1 MRPVRSDGNARFAAA
16 LAILAA
22 VLALFSEHVLAGT
35 ASPARPRA
43 ASQQA
48 TPPASAQEI
57 PASQT
62 IAPDQLAK
70 EIAGKDKPIV
80 VCVAPRFLYDGAHV
94 PGALFHG
101 ATSTEKGLADFKQ
114 WAASTPKGAN
124 IVLYCGCCPIT
135 RCPNIR
141 PALATLHE
149 LGFTS
154 VKVLWLPQ
162 DFHADW
168 IEKGYPTEKSQ

>member
-1 MRPVRSDGNARFAAA
+1 MKSDGSGRFAAV
-16 LAILAA
+16 LTSA
-22 VLALFSEHVLAGT
+22 VLAALLTLLSAHVLGGM
-35 ASPARPRA
+35 ARPA
-43 ASQQA
+43 TLPATSQQA

-62 IAPDQLAK
+62 IGPDQLAN
-70 EIAGKDKPIV
+70 ELARKDKPIV
-80 VCVAPRFLYDGAHV
+80 VCVAPRFLYDGAHI

-101 ATSTEKGLADFKQ
+101 ATSTDKGLADFKQ
-114 WAASTPKGAN
+114 WAASTAKDRN

-135 RCPNIR
+135 RCPNVR

-149 LGFTS
+149 LGFTN

-162 DFHADW
+162 DFHTDW
-168 IEKGYPTEKSQ
+168 IQKGYPTEKSQ

>member
-1 MRPVRSDGNARFAAA
+1 MKSVASARFAAV
-16 LAILAA
+16 LTSAILAA
-22 VLALFSEHVLAGT
+22 VLALFCEHVLGGT
-35 ASPARPRA
+35 PSPATLPA

-48 TPPASAQEI
+48 TPPASAREI

-62 IAPDQLAK
+62 IEPDQLAK

-101 ATSTEKGLADFKQ
+101 ATSTEKGLADLRQ
-114 WAASTPKGAN
+114 WAASTRKDAN

-149 LGFTS
+149 LGFTN

-162 DFHADW
+162 DFHTDW
-168 IEKGYPTEKSQ
+168 IQKGYPTEKTQ